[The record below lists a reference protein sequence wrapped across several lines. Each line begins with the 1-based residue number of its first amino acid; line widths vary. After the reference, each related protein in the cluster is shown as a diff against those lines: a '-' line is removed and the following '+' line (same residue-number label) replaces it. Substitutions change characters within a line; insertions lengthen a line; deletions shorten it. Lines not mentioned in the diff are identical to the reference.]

1 MIRKLFVLLALLA
14 AARPAAAQEPTPGQL
29 RAAERLVAVM
39 QLEGGSG
46 DATEQMVRHM
56 RQAFPDTGVFST
68 ESAREHRETM
78 VRELRKTLDEKMSW
92 ERMKPEY
99 VRLYASLYTE
109 DELRQLTAFYES
121 PVGQKSIRIQ
131 PEVTARLFGI
141 IQRLMVQPAPAAE
154 P

>member
-1 MIRKLFVLLALLA
+1 MVRKLFLLFALLA
-14 AARPAAAQEPTPGQL
+14 VTGPIAAQEPAPGQL

-39 QLEGGSG
+39 QLESNWGPV
-46 DATEQMVRHM
+46 TEQMVGYM
-56 RQAFPDTGVFST
+56 RQAVPDTGLFST

-78 VRELRKTLDEKMSW
+78 LKGLRETPDEKMSW

-131 PEVTARLFGI
+131 PEVTARMFDI
-141 IQRLMVQPAPAAE
+141 VRRLMAQPAPQ
-154 P
+154 

>member
-1 MIRKLFVLLALLA
+1 MIRKLLLFLALIA
-14 AARPAAAQEPTPGQL
+14 FARPAAAQEPTPGQL
-29 RAAERLVAVM
+29 RAAERLVAVL
-39 QLEGGSG
+39 QLEGSAG
-46 DATEQMVRHM
+46 DAKEQMVRYM
-56 RQAFPDTGVFST
+56 RQALPDTGVFST

-78 VRELRKTLDEKMSW
+78 VKTLRETLDEKMSW

-131 PEVTARLFGI
+131 PEVMARMFGI
-141 IQRLMVQPAPAAE
+141 VQRLMAQPPAQ
-154 P
+154 

>member
-1 MIRKLFVLLALLA
+1 MIRSFLLLIVLLTFA
-14 AARPAAAQEPTPGQL
+14 APLAAQEPTPGQL

-39 QLEGGSG
+39 QLESSWGPV
-46 DATEQMVRHM
+46 TEQMVGYM
-56 RQAFPDTGVFST
+56 RQALPDTGRLSG
-68 ESAREHRETM
+68 EPSRQYRETM
-78 VRELRKTLDEKMSW
+78 ASELREMFTEKMSW

-131 PEVTARLFGI
+131 PEVTARLLGI
-141 IQRLMVQPAPAAE
+141 AQRLMAQPAPQQ
-154 P
+154 

>member
-1 MIRKLFVLLALLA
+1 MVHILLVLFALFA
-14 AARPAAAQEPTPGQL
+14 SSASVAAQEPTPGQL

-39 QLEGGSG
+39 QLESNS
-46 DATEQMVRHM
+46 AQVTEQMVGYM
-56 RQAFPDTGVFST
+56 RQAAPDTGVLST

-78 VRELRKTLDEKMSW
+78 VRELRQMFAEKMSW

-99 VRLYASLYTE
+99 VGLYASLYTE

-131 PEVTARLFGI
+131 PEVTARLLGI
-141 IQRLMVQPAPAAE
+141 AQRLMAQPAPQQ
-154 P
+154 

>member
-1 MIRKLFVLLALLA
+1 MIRKFFLVFALFAFAGPL
-14 AARPAAAQEPTPGQL
+14 AAQEPSPGQL

-39 QLEGGSG
+39 QLESNSG
-46 DATEQMVRHM
+46 QVTEQMVGYM
-56 RQAFPDTGVFST
+56 RRAVPDTGVFAT
-68 ESAREHRETM
+68 EAAREHRETM
-78 VRELRKTLDEKMSW
+78 AGELRKMFAEKMSW

-131 PEVTARLFGI
+131 PEVTARLLGI
-141 IQRLMVQPAPAAE
+141 AQRLMAQPAP
-154 P
+154 

>member
-1 MIRKLFVLLALLA
+1 MIRKLLLLFALLA

-39 QLEGGSG
+39 QLEGSSG
-46 DATEQMVRHM
+46 HVTEQMVRYM
-56 RQAFPDTGVFST
+56 RQAVPDTGVFST
-68 ESAREHRETM
+68 GPAREQRETL
-78 VRELRKTLDEKMSW
+78 VKELRETLDEKMSW

-99 VRLYASLYTE
+99 VRLYASLYSE

-131 PEVTARLFGI
+131 PELTARLLGI
-141 IQRLMVQPAPAAE
+141 AQRLMAQPAPQ
-154 P
+154 